1 MVITKKEPGHTRSSG
16 IGSHMGVFSKVTN
29 KDKYKQGR
37 AHVHQDRELFWR
49 VLTTIGVGC

>member
-1 MVITKKEPGHTRSSG
+1 MVIRKKETAHTRSSG
-16 IGSHMGVFSKVTN
+16 IGTHMGVFSEVTN

-37 AHVHQDRELFWR
+37 EHVHQDRELFWR